1 MSRPARSDLVV
12 AAFIAAALLFG
23 ALGFAGFG
31 ERISNSLL
39 FVAWSLTLL
48 TLFALAVRLPLR
60 GRGSRWTAWAAN
72 ALIVCSALGV
82 AIGANVALYRHD
94 VHFDATRE
102 GLNTPPQQ
110 LTDVVDELRT
120 PLSLVYFYNAS
131 DPNAVGV
138 RDMIE
143 TAARNHPLLAFRAI
157 DLDKEPGLARDIGVR
172 SYNTAVLQADG
183 RKVLVENVTDAA
195 RLGYAALRVLRQRA
209 QTICFVTGHGETFR
223 PMPGHYHFSHVET
236 LRGHDV
242 PGADDVL
249 VAEPEQLDRL
259 QLALN
264 EIGFEMRPLVMATA
278 SAIPSDCTV
287 VAEIGPRTALAA
299 GEADLLVDYLKGG
312 GRLVM
317 LIDPQF
323 PLGADLQSNL
333 LTPLGLSSEP
343 AIIIDHL
350 NHFRTDPDKVAVPYY
365 PPHSITARLA
375 LTVFAQARP
384 IRLSRPPATVK
395 ASVLAASS
403 QDSYLRPPSAAG
415 GITVAAGGP
424 PAPAEV
430 EHGAQALAV
439 ALEGAFPGALPD
451 KHFRLVISGT
461 SKFATNE
468 YFSYV
473 SNGELSVAIMR
484 WLAEDEASP
493 NLAPRTYNLPEIA
506 LTSAQM
512 RDTFIALEIVLPL
525 STALFGFAMWWRR
538 R

>member
-1 MSRPARSDLVV
+1 MSRPARSDLIV
-12 AAFIAAALLFG
+12 AALIAASLVFG
-23 ALGFAGFG
+23 ALGFAGFS
-31 ERISNSLL
+31 ERSSNGLL
-39 FVAWSLTLL
+39 FASWLLTLL

-72 ALIVCSALGV
+72 ALIVCGALGV
-82 AIGANVALYRHD
+82 AMAANVALYRHD

-110 LTDVVDELRT
+110 LTDVVDELRS
-120 PLSLVYFYNAS
+120 PLSLVYFYNAN

-138 RDMIE
+138 RDMLEI
-143 TAARNHPLLAFRAI
+143 AARNHPLLAFRAI
-157 DLDKEPGLARDIGVR
+157 DLDKEPGLARDIGVH
-172 SYNTAVLQADG
+172 SYNTAVLQAGD

-195 RLGYAALRVLRQRA
+195 RLGYAALRVLRKRA
-209 QTICFVTGHGETFR
+209 ETICFATGHGETFR

-236 LRGHDV
+236 LRGHDL

-264 EIGFEMRPLVMATA
+264 EIGFEMRPLVMPTA

-299 GEADLLVDYLKGG
+299 GEADLLADYLKGG

-323 PLGADLQSNL
+323 PLGAELQSSL

-343 AIIIDHL
+343 AIIIDPL

-365 PPHSITARLA
+365 PPHPITARLA

-384 IRLSRPPATVK
+384 IRLSEPPATVN

-415 GITVAAGGP
+415 GITVAADG

-430 EHGAQALAV
+430 EHGVQALAV
-439 ALEGAFPGALPD
+439 ALEGGFPGALPD
-451 KHFRLVISGT
+451 KRFRLVISGT

-512 RDTFIALEIVLPL
+512 RDTFIGLEVVLPL

>member
-1 MSRPARSDLVV
+1 MSRLTRSDLLV
-12 AAFIAAALLFG
+12 AALIAAAILFG
-23 ALGFAGFG
+23 VLGSAGFG
-31 ERISNSLL
+31 KRIANSLL
-39 FVAWSLTLL
+39 FAAWSLILL

-60 GRGSRWTAWAAN
+60 GRGSRWTSFAAN
-72 ALIVCSALGV
+72 ALILCGALGV
-82 AIGANVALYRHD
+82 VIAANVALYRHD

-110 LTDVVDELRT
+110 LADVVDELRS

-131 DPNAVGV
+131 DPNALAV

-143 TAARNHPLLAFRAI
+143 IVARNHPLLAFRAI
-157 DLDKEPGLARDIGVR
+157 DLDKEPGLARDIGVH
-172 SYNTAVLQADG
+172 SYNTAVLQAGG
-183 RKVLVENVTDAA
+183 RKVLVENVSDAA

-209 QTICFVTGHGETFR
+209 ETICFVTGHGETFR
-223 PMPGHYHFSHVET
+223 PIPGHYHFSHVET
-236 LRGHDV
+236 LSGHDT

-264 EIGFEMRPLVMATA
+264 EIGYEMRPLIMATA
-278 SAIPSDCTV
+278 TAISADCTV
-287 VAEIGPRTALAA
+287 VAEIGPRTALAT
-299 GEADLLVDYLKGG
+299 GEADLLAGYLKNG

-317 LIDPQF
+317 LIDPRF
-323 PLGADLQSNL
+323 PVGADLQSRL

-343 AIIIDHL
+343 AIIIDPL
-350 NHFRTDPDKVAVPYY
+350 NHFRTDPDKVAVPWY
-365 PPHSITARLA
+365 PSHPITAHLA

-384 IRLSRPPATVK
+384 IHISRTLADVK
-395 ASVLAASS
+395 VSVLAASS

-415 GITVAAGGP
+415 GITLAAGGP
-424 PAPAEV
+424 AAAEV
-430 EHGAQALAV
+430 EHGAQTLVV
-439 ALEGAFPGALPD
+439 ALEGAFPGASPG
-451 KHFRLVISGT
+451 KHFRVVISGT

-493 NLAPRTYNLPEIA
+493 NLAPRTYSLPEVV

-512 RDTFIALEIVLPL
+512 RDTFIVLEIVLPL
-525 STALFGFAMWWRR
+525 STALFGVAMWWRR

>member
-1 MSRPARSDLVV
+1 MSRPAGPDLIV
-12 AAFIAAALLFG
+12 AALIATALLFG
-23 ALGFAGFG
+23 VLGFAGFG
-31 ERISNSLL
+31 ERISNGLL

-72 ALIVCSALGV
+72 ALIVCGTLCV

-110 LTDVVDELRT
+110 LTDVVDELRS

-131 DPNAVGV
+131 DPNAVGM

-143 TAARNHPLLAFRAI
+143 IAARNHPLLAFRAI
-157 DLDKEPGLARDIGVR
+157 DLDKEPGLARDIGVHA
-172 SYNTAVLQADG
+172 YNTAVLQVGD

-195 RLGYAALRVLRQRA
+195 RLGYAALRVLRKRA
-209 QTICFVTGHGETFR
+209 ETVCFVTGHGETFR

-264 EIGFEMRPLVMATA
+264 EIGFEMRPLVMAMA
-278 SAIPSDCTV
+278 RAIPSDCAV

-323 PLGADLQSNL
+323 PLGDDLQSRL
-333 LTPLGLSSEP
+333 LGPLGLSSEP
-343 AIIIDHL
+343 AIIIDPL
-350 NHFRTDPDKVAVPYY
+350 NHFRTDPDKVAIPYY
-365 PPHSITARLA
+365 PPHPITARLA

-384 IRLSRPPATVK
+384 IRLGQPPAMVK

-403 QDSYLRPPSAAG
+403 QDSYLRPP
-415 GITVAAGGP
+415 GITVASGGP
-424 PAPAEV
+424 APVEV
-430 EHGAQALAV
+430 EHAAQALAV

-473 SNGELSVAIMR
+473 SNGELSVAIIR

-506 LTSAQM
+506 LTSTQM
-512 RDTFIALEIVLPL
+512 RDTFIVLEIVLPL
-525 STALFGFAMWWRR
+525 STAFFGFAMWWRR

>member
-1 MSRPARSDLVV
+1 MSRFTRSDLIV
-12 AAFIAAALLFG
+12 AAFIASALLFG
-23 ALGFAGFG
+23 ALGFAGSG
-31 ERISNSLL
+31 DRISNSLL
-39 FVAWSLTLL
+39 FAAWSFTLL

-72 ALIVCSALGV
+72 ALIVCGALGV
-82 AIGANVALYRHD
+82 AIAANVALYRHD
-94 VHFDATRE
+94 LHFDATRE

-110 LTDVVDELRT
+110 LTDVIDGLRS
-120 PLSLVYFYNAS
+120 PLSLTYFYNAS
-131 DPNAVGV
+131 DPNALAV
-138 RDMIE
+138 RDMTEI
-143 TAARNHPLLAFRAI
+143 AARNHPLLAFRAI
-157 DLDKEPGLARDIGVR
+157 DLDKEPGLARDIGVH
-172 SYNTAVLQADG
+172 SYNTAVLQSGD

-195 RLGYAALRVLRQRA
+195 RLGYAALRVLRRRA
-209 QTICFVTGHGETFR
+209 ETICFATGHGETFR
-223 PMPGHYHFSHVET
+223 PMSGHYHFSHVET
-236 LRGHDV
+236 LGGHDK
-242 PGADDVL
+242 PGAGDVL
-249 VAEPEQLDRL
+249 AAEPERLDRL
-259 QLALN
+259 QLALD

-278 SAIPSDCTV
+278 SAIPTDCTV

-299 GEADLLVDYLKGG
+299 GEADLLADYLKNG

-323 PLGADLQSNL
+323 PLGADLQSRL
-333 LTPLGLSSEP
+333 LAPLGLSSEP
-343 AIIIDHL
+343 AVIIDPL

-365 PPHSITARLA
+365 PPHPITTRLA

-384 IRLSRPPATVK
+384 IRLGRPPAAVT

-424 PAPAEV
+424 AAAEAA
-430 EHGAQALAV
+430 HGAQALAA
-439 ALEGAFPGALPD
+439 ALEGAFPGASPD

-473 SNGELSVAIMR
+473 SDGELSVAIMR
-484 WLAEDEASP
+484 WLAEDDTSP
-493 NLAPRTYNLPEIA
+493 NLAPRTYALPEIA

-525 STALFGFAMWWRR
+525 GTALFGVAMWWRR

>member
-1 MSRPARSDLVV
+1 MSRFSRSDLVV
-12 AAFIAAALLFG
+12 AALIAAAVLFG
-23 ALGFAGFG
+23 ALGFAGYG
-31 ERISNSLL
+31 ERTSNSLL
-39 FVAWSLTLL
+39 FAAWLLTLL

-60 GRGSRWTAWAAN
+60 GRGSQWTAWAAN
-72 ALIVCSALGV
+72 ALIVCGALGA
-82 AIGANVALYRHD
+82 AIAANVALYRHD

-102 GLNTPPQQ
+102 GQNSPPRQ
-110 LTDVVDELRT
+110 LTDVVDQLRS

-131 DPNAVGV
+131 DPNALAV
-138 RDMIE
+138 REMIE
-143 TAARNHPLLAFRAI
+143 IAARNHPLLAFRAI
-157 DLDKEPGLARDIGVR
+157 DLDKEPGLARDIGVH
-172 SYNTAVLQADG
+172 SYNTAVLQAGD
-183 RKVLVENVTDAA
+183 RKALVENVTDAA
-195 RLGYAALRVLRQRA
+195 RIGYAALRVLRQRA
-209 QTICFVTGHGETFR
+209 ETICFVTGHGETFR

-236 LRGHDV
+236 LRGHDT
-242 PGADDVL
+242 PGAGDVL
-249 VAEPEQLDRL
+249 VAEPAQLDRL

-299 GEADLLVDYLKGG
+299 GEADLLADYLRDG

-323 PLGADLQSNL
+323 PVGGDLQSRL
-333 LTPLGLSSEP
+333 LTPLGVSSEP
-343 AIIIDHL
+343 AIVIDPL

-365 PPHSITARLA
+365 PPHPITAHLA
-375 LTVFAQARP
+375 LTVFAQTRP
-384 IRLSRPPATVK
+384 IHLGQPLAEVR

-403 QDSYLRPPSAAG
+403 QDGYPRPSSSGG
-415 GITVAAGGP
+415 GITVAAG
-424 PAPAEV
+424 AQPAEV

-439 ALEGAFPGALPD
+439 ALEGSFPGASPD
-451 KHFRLVISGT
+451 KRFRLVIAGT

-493 NLAPRTYNLPEIA
+493 NLAPRTYSVPEIV

-512 RDTFIALEIVLPL
+512 RNTFIWLEIMLPL
-525 STALFGFAMWWRR
+525 GTALLGVAMWWRR

>member
-1 MSRPARSDLVV
+1 MPRFARSDLVV
-12 AAFIAAALLFG
+12 VALIAAAILFG

-39 FVAWSLTLL
+39 FSAWSLTLL
-48 TLFALAVRLPLR
+48 TLFALAARLPLR
-60 GRGSRWTAWAAN
+60 SRGSPWAAWAAN
-72 ALIVCSALGV
+72 SLIVCGALGV
-82 AIGANVALYRHD
+82 IIAANVALYRHD

-110 LTDVVDELRT
+110 LTDVVRELRS
-120 PLSLVYFYNAS
+120 PLSLTYFYNAS
-131 DPNAVGV
+131 DPNALGV

-143 TAARNHPLLAFRAI
+143 IAARNHPLLAFRAI
-157 DLDKEPGLARDIGVR
+157 DLDKEPGLARDIGVH
-172 SYNTAVLQADG
+172 SYNTAVLQAGD
-183 RKVLVENVTDAA
+183 RKVVVENVTDAA

-209 QTICFVTGHGETFR
+209 ETICFVTGHGETFR
-223 PMPGHYHFSHVET
+223 PMPGHYHFSHLET
-236 LRGHDV
+236 LRGHDT
-242 PGADDVL
+242 PGAGDVL

-278 SAIPSDCTV
+278 SAIPTDCTV
-287 VAEIGPRTALAA
+287 IAEIGPRTALTA
-299 GEADLLVDYLKGG
+299 GEADLLADYLRNG
-312 GRLVM
+312 GRLMM

-323 PLGADLQSNL
+323 PLEADLQSRL

-343 AIIIDHL
+343 AIVIDPL

-365 PPHSITARLA
+365 PPHLITARLA

-384 IRLSRPPATVK
+384 IRLSQPPTAVR
-395 ASVLAASS
+395 ANVLASSS
-403 QDSYLRPPSAAG
+403 QDSYLRLPSAVA
-415 GITVAAGGP
+415 GITVAAGEP
-424 PAPAEV
+424 TPAKV

-439 ALEGAFPGALPD
+439 ALEGTYPGASPD

-461 SKFATNE
+461 SKFTTNE

-484 WLAEDEASP
+484 WLAEDDASP
-493 NLAPRTYNLPEIA
+493 NLAPRTYSLPEIV
-506 LTSAQM
+506 LTSTQM
-512 RDTFIALEIVLPL
+512 RNTFIALELLLPL
-525 STALFGFAMWWRR
+525 STALFGVAMWWRR

>member
-1 MSRPARSDLVV
+1 MSRFTRSDLVV
-12 AAFIAAALLFG
+12 AALMAASILFG

-31 ERISNSLL
+31 EKTSNTLL
-39 FVAWSLTLL
+39 FVAWSLTLAA
-48 TLFALAVRLPLR
+48 LFALAVHLPLR

-72 ALIVCSALGV
+72 AMIVCG
-82 AIGANVALYRHD
+82 AIGVVVAANVALYRHD

-102 GLNTPPQQ
+102 GLNTPPRQ
-110 LTDVVDELRT
+110 LTDVVDQLRS

-131 DPNAVGV
+131 DPNALAT

-143 TAARNHPLLAFRAI
+143 SAARNHPLLAFRAI
-157 DLDKEPGLARDIGVR
+157 DLDKEPGLARDIGVH
-172 SYNTAVLQADG
+172 SYNTAVLQAGD
-183 RKVLVENVTDAA
+183 RKVLVPNVTDAA

-209 QTICFVTGHGETFR
+209 ETICFVTGHGETFR

-236 LRGHDV
+236 LRGHDT
-242 PGADDVL
+242 PGAGDVL

-264 EIGFEMRPLVMATA
+264 EVGFEMRPLVMATA
-278 SAIPSDCTV
+278 SAVPADCTV

-299 GEADLLVDYLKGG
+299 GEADLLADYLKNG

-323 PLGADLQSNL
+323 PIGDELGSRL
-333 LTPLGLSSEP
+333 LTPLGLSSEA
-343 AIIIDHL
+343 AIIIDPL

-365 PPHSITARLA
+365 PPHPITARLA

-384 IRLSRPPATVK
+384 IRFSQPPSAVRAT
-395 ASVLAASS
+395 VLAASS
-403 QDSYLRPPSAAG
+403 KDSYLRPPSAAG
-415 GITVAAGGP
+415 GINVAAAGP
-424 PAPAEV
+424 VPAEV

-439 ALEGAFPGALPD
+439 ALEGAFPGASPD
-451 KHFRLVISGT
+451 KRFRLVMSGT

-484 WLAEDEASP
+484 WLAEDDASP
-493 NLAPRTYNLPEIA
+493 NLAPKTYNVPEVV

-512 RDTFIALEIVLPL
+512 RDTFIALEILLPL
-525 STALFGFAMWWRR
+525 STALLGVAMWWRR